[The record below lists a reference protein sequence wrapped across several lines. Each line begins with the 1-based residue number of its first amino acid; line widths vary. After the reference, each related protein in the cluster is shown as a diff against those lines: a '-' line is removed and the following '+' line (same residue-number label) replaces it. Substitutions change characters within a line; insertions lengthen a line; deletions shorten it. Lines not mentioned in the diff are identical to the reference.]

1 MATTK
6 RKPVSKKQ
14 AAGNDLLENP
24 EVLSERFSKTEEFIS
39 KNRKLVFGIGGLIA
53 IVIAAVFIWQ
63 YNLQQQE
70 QKAQEEMFQA
80 VYFFEEGN
88 LNEALNGDGISPGF
102 LSIIDNYGSTDA
114 ANLAQYYAGI
124 IYLRNREFE
133 SALEMLEA
141 FSTDDYLVSA
151 RRLVLIGDAYMELGN
166 YTNAASSYMEAAST
180 YPNEWM
186 TPGYLMK
193 AGLAYENAGNSSAAI
208 AAYDQIVSDYPTAA
222 ELTDAKKMKAKLEAL
237 SAR

>member
-6 RKPVSKKQ
+6 RKPGSKKQ

-39 KNRKLVFGIGGLIA
+39 KNRTMVFGLGGLIA
-53 IVIAAVFIWQ
+53 VIIAVVFIWQ

-70 QKAQEEMFQA
+70 QQAQEEMFQA

-88 LNEALNGDGISPGF
+88 LSDALNGDGISPGF
-102 LSIIDNYGSTDA
+102 LSIIDTYGSTDA
-114 ANLAQYYAGI
+114 ANLAKYYAGI
-124 IYLRNREFE
+124 IHLRNREFE
-133 SALEMLEA
+133 RALEMFES
-141 FSTDDYLVSA
+141 FSTDDYLVSG

-166 YTNAASSYMEAAST
+166 YTNAASSYEKAATT

-193 AGLAYENAGNSSAAI
+193 AALAHENAGNNEAAI
-208 AAYDQIVSDYPTAA
+208 KNYDKVVSAYPNAPEV
-222 ELTDAKKMKAKLEAL
+222 LDAKKMKAKLEAL
-237 SAR
+237 AAG